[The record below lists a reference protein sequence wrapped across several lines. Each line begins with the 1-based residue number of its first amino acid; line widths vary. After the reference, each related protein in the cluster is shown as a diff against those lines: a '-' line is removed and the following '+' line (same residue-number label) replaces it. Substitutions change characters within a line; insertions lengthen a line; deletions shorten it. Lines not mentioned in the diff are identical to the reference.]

1 MFTAHYK
8 WYFKLQTEFKDSIRI
23 HCRNGDISKNRRV
36 TLINSEF
43 FIYSGNLQQPEK
55 ENFLELLL
63 QRGILTAIEVLLQSE
78 YGAIR
83 TYGSELICQITELN
97 QQPSVVRDHIMK
109 AHRVSLFYMLVW
121 NTLQHFDGS
130 SSSIRFIDLICSLG
144 TNQGLTLS
152 ELVLTIEIASKNR
165 YSSFPTDLWVL
176 N

>member
-1 MFTAHYK
+1 MSK
-8 WYFKLQTEFKDSIRI
+8 WAYI
-23 HCRNGDISKNRRV
+23 KNRRV
-36 TLINSEF
+36 ILIISEF

-109 AHRVSLFYMLVW
+109 AHRVSSFYL
-121 NTLQHFDGS
+121 
-130 SSSIRFIDLICSLG
+130 SIHKLSLM
-144 TNQGLTLS
+144 
-152 ELVLTIEIASKNR
+152 
-165 YSSFPTDLWVL
+165 F
-176 N
+176 